1 MEMSREQANPR
12 LISATR
18 TVLIELAEIFESYPE
33 AVIVGGFVPYL
44 LIPHSIE
51 AHEGTV
57 DIDVVLD
64 PTYHSEDREL
74 TLHDL
79 LERQLFQQD
88 TLRPF
93 RYTKTSFVD
102 GEPYQVL
109 IELLG
114 GGDPSPNGLVRYPSE
129 DVYLSVIKG
138 MEVAYIDPI
147 AVAIPDN
154 EDRKVTVA
162 SMPAFLTMK
171 AIALDRRDALKKAKD
186 AYDIV
191 YCLRNYPNGLDE
203 IAKQFSEEKGNPLI
217 THGIRLLTKMFDSV
231 DALGPTAY
239 AQRAVSSEDAALLK
253 REAVERIRRLLLKIE
268 LG

>member
-1 MEMSREQANPR
+1 
-12 LISATR
+12 
-18 TVLIELAEIFESYPE
+18 
-33 AVIVGGFVPYL
+33 
-44 LIPHSIE
+44 
-51 AHEGTV
+51 
-57 DIDVVLD
+57 
-64 PTYHSEDREL
+64 
-74 TLHDL
+74 
-79 LERQLFQQD
+79 
-88 TLRPF
+88 
-93 RYTKTSFVD
+93 
-102 GEPYQVL
+102 
-109 IELLG
+109 
-114 GGDPSPNGLVRYPSE
+114 
-129 DVYLSVIKG
+129 